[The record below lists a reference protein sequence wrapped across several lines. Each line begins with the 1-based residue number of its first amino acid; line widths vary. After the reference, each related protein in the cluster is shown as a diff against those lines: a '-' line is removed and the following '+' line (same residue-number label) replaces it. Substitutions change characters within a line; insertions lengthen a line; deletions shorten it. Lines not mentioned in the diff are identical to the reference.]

1 MGDVILGIEDPSVVS
16 AYFLCIISALLCL
29 IWGVIKW
36 NQDDPES
43 EPEEEIRHWA
53 EEEDRVEEEL

>member
-1 MGDVILGIEDPSVVS
+1 MLGIEDPWVIT
-16 AYFLCIISALLCL
+16 AYILCIISALLCL
-29 IWGVIKW
+29 IWGAINW

-43 EPEEEIRHWA
+43 EPEEEIRKWA

>member
-1 MGDVILGIEDPSVVS
+1 MMGMADPWITAVFV
-16 AYFLCIISALLCL
+16 LCIAATLLCL
-29 IWGVIKW
+29 GWGVTHW
-36 NQDDPES
+36 NREEPD

>member
-1 MGDVILGIEDPSVVS
+1 MMGMADPWITAVFV
-16 AYFLCIISALLCL
+16 LCIAATLLCL
-29 IWGVIKW
+29 GWGITHW
-36 NQDDPES
+36 NREEPD

>member
-1 MGDVILGIEDPSVVS
+1 MLGIEDPWVIT
-16 AYFLCIISALLCL
+16 AYILCIISALFCL
-29 IWGVIKW
+29 IWGAIKW

-43 EPEEEIRHWA
+43 EPEEEIRQWA

>member
-1 MGDVILGIEDPSVVS
+1 MLGIEDPWVVT
-16 AYFLCIISALLCL
+16 AFILCILSALLCL
-29 IWGVIKW
+29 VWGIIKW

-43 EPEEEIRHWA
+43 EPEEEIRKWA